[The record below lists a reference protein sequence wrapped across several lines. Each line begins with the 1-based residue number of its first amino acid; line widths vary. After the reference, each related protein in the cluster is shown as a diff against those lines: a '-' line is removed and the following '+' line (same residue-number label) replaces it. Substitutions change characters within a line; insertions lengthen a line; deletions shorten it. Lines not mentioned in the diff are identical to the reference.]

1 MRYGKLDDL
10 RGVGYFVSFGRPGR
24 HVLLAV
30 RNRMRFAL
38 LRVAAKIDYRRLYIG
53 PFEIEVARMRHNTEV
68 KPTREAGSA

>member
-53 PFEIEVARMRHNTEV
+53 PFEIEVARMRHNDQGNRTN
-68 KPTREAGSA
+68 PRSG